1 MRNIRKNN
9 SGITLIALT
18 VTIIVMIIL
27 ATIGINSGKEIIK
40 KSKIQT
46 LQTNMLTIQAKA
58 KAYAEEIEAKVW
70 LLSGEKRTKKI
81 TDEFSEKGM
90 EGPTEEDGKLKFTFN
105 TDGLSKMELNEL
117 KTEEYYVLYDQN
129 YQEID
134 IVYQPGIEYKGNKY
148 YKLSELQNL
157 INEE

>member
-46 LQTNMLTIQAKA
+46 LQTNMLQF
-58 KAYAEEIEAKVW
+58 
-70 LLSGEKRTKKI
+70 LLH
-81 TDEFSEKGM
+81 M
-90 EGPTEEDGKLKFTFN
+90 PL
-105 TDGLSKMELNEL
+105 LLP
-117 KTEEYYVLYDQN
+117 VL
-129 YQEID
+129 
-134 IVYQPGIEYKGNKY
+134 
-148 YKLSELQNL
+148 
-157 INEE
+157 